1 MKALFLFIAVVF
13 SLATNAQVTKVTIQ
27 ASGLTCSMCSNSIN
41 KSLKTI
47 DFVEH
52 VNPNIKTSS
61 FEITFKP
68 GSSVDF
74 DKLKKKVEDAGF
86 TVANFIATINFN
98 NVPVKSNQPVKL
110 GDKTFY
116 IINAKDQSL
125 TGSKQVRIVDKG
137 FVSNKEYKKNAL
149 VTATTGKGVYNVTI

>member
-1 MKALFLFIAVVF
+1 MKTLFLFIAVAL
-13 SLATNAQVTKVTIQ
+13 SMATTAQVTKVSIQ

-47 DFVEH
+47 DFVEK
-52 VNPNIKTSS
+52 VTPNIKTSS

-68 GSSVDF
+68 GTSVDF

-86 TVANFIATINFN
+86 TVANFIATVNFN
-98 NVPVKSNQPVKL
+98 NVPVKSNQPTKI

-116 IINAKDQSL
+116 IINSKDQSL
-125 TGSKQVRIVDKG
+125 NGAKQVRIVDKG

-149 VTATTGKGVYNVTI
+149 VTTASASGVYNVTI

>member
-1 MKALFLFIAVVF
+1 MKTLFLFIAVAV
-13 SLATNAQVTKVTIQ
+13 SMATTAQVTKVSIQ

-47 DFVEH
+47 DFVEK
-52 VNPNIKTSS
+52 VTPNIKTSS

-68 GSSVDF
+68 GTSVDF

-86 TVANFIATINFN
+86 TVANFIATVNFN
-98 NVPVKSNQPVKL
+98 NVPVKSNQPIKI

-116 IINAKDQSL
+116 IINSKDQSL
-125 TGSKQVRIVDKG
+125 NGAKQVRIVDKG
-137 FVSNKEYKKNAL
+137 FVSNKEYKKNAH
-149 VTATTGKGVYNVTI
+149 VTTASASGVYNVTI